1 MDCFVCLQANVM
13 FGNISDPNKCVT
25 RSSHILERKDNSIS
39 SGTIPFSL
47 DLTNKSMRAEPERGD
62 CDDLC
67 TFTAYL

>member
-1 MDCFVCLQANVM
+1 MINTFQRRMHD
-13 FGNISDPNKCVT
+13 
-25 RSSHILERKDNSIS
+25 SIS

-47 DLTNKSMRAEPERGD
+47 DIANKSMRAEPARGD